1 MGRRDDDR
9 PTIDLGPAAR
19 KAALEPRATSDSDGL
34 NDAAE
39 AADVAA
45 DADVTVAPRS
55 QGADREPTS
64 SPRAGRNDRGTGPV
78 DSIHLQPTQQIAN
91 RGVETNASRLGTR
104 YSTTTS
110 PIEAMKFEEIER
122 MRVFLL
128 MSVLLSIGAAGSV
141 ALLDGDPFAFRVVI
155 AGCILVCVGAG
166 LLYNIIRDPARY
178 TLGKI
183 SFAATI
189 VAISAYGGVYY
200 WGLASPAVAMILYG
214 IYFFSLGL
222 DVRVRLLQYAVC
234 ALLHLTLSAAI
245 ISGLIKDRSILPIGH
260 LAVQGQ
266 IIVCLGVQVLYL
278 ITFVTARF
286 SRKVTIDALS
296 RLELAVRS
304 VAQREALLAEV
315 RAELDRA
322 IKVGGPGRY
331 SEQVVGSFRLGML
344 IGRGGMGEVYEANSL
359 TDKREAAV
367 KLLGP
372 GTLGDEHHLRRFLRE
387 AEHAARLDSPHVV
400 RIVEVGATAGEL
412 PFIAMERL
420 RGTDLA
426 HQLRRQRRL
435 PTEQVTMLVSQLA
448 LGLDAARL
456 ANIVHRDLKPQNVF
470 LAEERDGNKRWK
482 ILDFGVSKSGGTGTL
497 TRGNIVGT
505 PAYMSPEQAKGGD
518 VDHRADV
525 YSLAAIVYRSVTG
538 HPAFTGKDVPTTLYD
553 VVYRVPT
560 QPSILAQL
568 PTDVDRVLA
577 LGLAK
582 NADDRLATAIEFSMW
597 FSAAVSTGLSYEQK
611 RRADAYIDKH
621 PWGTRPQ
628 AQLED

>member
-19 KAALEPRATSDSDGL
+19 KAEIPAREGSQSDGV
-34 NDAAE
+34 DHA
-39 AADVAA
+39 AADV
-45 DADVTVAPRS
+45 DAEATVAPRS
-55 QGADREPTS
+55 HG
-64 SPRAGRNDRGTGPV
+64 AGRELAPIAMHGRDKRGTGPV
-78 DSIHLQPTQQIAN
+78 DSIHGQPTQQIAS
-91 RGVETNASRLGTR
+91 RGVETNASRVATR

-110 PIEAMKFEEIER
+110 PSEAMKFEEIER

-141 ALLDGDPFAFRVVI
+141 ALLDGDPLAFRVVM
-155 AGCILVCVGAG
+155 AGCVLVCVGAG
-166 LLYNIIRDPARY
+166 LLYHIIRDPARY
-178 TLGKI
+178 TVGKL

-189 VAISAYGGVYY
+189 VAISSYGGVYY

-234 ALLHLTLSAAI
+234 AFLHFAMSAAI
-245 ISGLIKDRSILPIGH
+245 ISGVIKDRSILPIGH
-260 LAVQGQ
+260 LSVQAQ
-266 IIVCLGVQVLYL
+266 IVVCLGVQALYL

-304 VAQREALLAEV
+304 VAQREAMLAEV

-344 IGRGGMGEVYEANSL
+344 IGRGGMGEVYEAHSL

-372 GTLGDEHHLRRFLRE
+372 GTLGEDHHLRRFLRE

-435 PTEQVTMLVSQLA
+435 PTEQVTTLVSQLA
-448 LGLDAARL
+448 IGLEAARL

-582 NADDRLATAIEFSMW
+582 NPDDRLATALEFGTW
-597 FSAAVSTGLSYEQK
+597 FSAAVSAGLSYDQK

-621 PWGTRPQ
+621 PWGTRPL

>member
-1 MGRRDDDR
+1 MGKRDEER

-19 KAALEPRATSDSDGL
+19 KIELVRADSEGDPADSDPNGATAADPAVDADETQAPRSTAPVSEPRA
-34 NDAAE
+34 
-39 AADVAA
+39 
-45 DADVTVAPRS
+45 
-55 QGADREPTS
+55 
-64 SPRAGRNDRGTGPV
+64 RAGAGGRGTGQV
-78 DSIHLQPTQQIAN
+78 DSIHNQPTQQLAT
-91 RGVETNASRLGTR
+91 RGPETNGSKLGTR

-110 PIEAMKFEEIER
+110 PVEAMRFEEIER

-155 AGCILVCVGAG
+155 AGCILVCIGAG
-166 LLYNIIRDPARY
+166 LLYRVIRDPAQY
-178 TLGKI
+178 TLDKI
-183 SFAATI
+183 TFGATI
-189 VAISAYGGVYY
+189 VAISAYGGVYF

-222 DVRVRLLQYAVC
+222 DVRVRIFQYLVC
-234 ALLHLTLSAAI
+234 AGLHAALSIAI
-245 ISGLIKDRSILPIGH
+245 ISGAIKDRSILPIGH

-266 IIVCLGVQVLYL
+266 IIVVVGVQVLYF
-278 ITFVTARF
+278 ITFVTARW

-296 RLELAVRS
+296 RLEQAVRS

-331 SEQVVGSFRLGML
+331 TEQVVGSFRLGML
-344 IGRGGMGEVYEANSL
+344 IGRGGMGEVYEGRSL
-359 TDKREAAV
+359 TDAREAAV

-372 GTLGDEHHLRRFLRE
+372 GTLGEDQHLRRFLRE
-387 AEHAARLDSPHVV
+387 AENAARLDSPHVV
-400 RIVEVGATAGEL
+400 RIIEVGATAGEL

-435 PTEQVTMLVSQLA
+435 PIDQVRTLVSQLA
-448 LGLDAARL
+448 LGLEAARA

-470 LAEERDGNKRWK
+470 LAEERDGSKSWK
-482 ILDFGVSKSGGTGTL
+482 ILDFGVSKRGGTGTL
-497 TRGNIVGT
+497 TKGNVVGT

-525 YSLAAIVYRSVTG
+525 YSVAAIVYRSVTG

-568 PTDVDRVLA
+568 PTDIDRVLA

-582 NADDRLATAIEFSMW
+582 SAADRLATAIEFASW
-597 FSAAVSTGLSYEQK
+597 FSAAVAGGLSYEQR

-628 AQLED
+628 AALED